1 MKNKITKLL
10 KVNFLYEQNEEELDS
25 EIIEK
30 FENEIINKC
39 EEIGAQ
45 YNLKWESSS
54 FIVLDKE
61 TMNCGNCE
69 KCGCW
74 VTDLDKEGVISELNR
89 GAVYDGK
96 LLCDECLP
104 PDHKY
109 AF

>member
-1 MKNKITKLL
+1 
-10 KVNFLYEQNEEELDS
+10 
-25 EIIEK
+25 
-30 FENEIINKC
+30 
-39 EEIGAQ
+39 
-45 YNLKWESSS
+45 
-54 FIVLDKE
+54 LDKE
-61 TMNCGNCE
+61 KMNCGNCE

-74 VTDLDKEGVISELNR
+74 VTDLDKEGAISELNR